1 MSVFETEYIIIVV
14 SFKKL
19 RVVFLDQ
26 IKCLTQF
33 CLKVWELKRLSLAEV
48 KMAFFF
54 YRFLSMRI
62 WKSSVI
68 LKTYTVQIYKV
79 QMALHE
85 FSVCEFENYVSIIFH
100 VTLVFIEQS
109 LCIVC
114 TLICVALINLFLELC
129 NHMLHWFLD
138 CNMVCNCIFYCC
150 RKIFSLLILNLAFV
164 ISM

>member
-62 WKSSVI
+62 
-68 LKTYTVQIYKV
+68 
-79 QMALHE
+79 
-85 FSVCEFENYVSIIFH
+85 
-100 VTLVFIEQS
+100 
-109 LCIVC
+109 
-114 TLICVALINLFLELC
+114 
-129 NHMLHWFLD
+129 
-138 CNMVCNCIFYCC
+138 
-150 RKIFSLLILNLAFV
+150 
-164 ISM
+164 